1 MNMHIATDTANGMG
15 LGPGALPWTGIG
27 LAQRVCRPSCRRFA
41 AGRAGVP
48 AGRGSA
54 GPIAERNARIGRRAL
69 PLQAVP
75 RDNGGLMSSPTSSKP
90 SRPGADE
97 AAAPSARPVLRRP
110 EKPQAELAGDAR
122 RPSGGAGRSAGAR
135 GPRNDRNDRNERG
148 GRNERYERSDRRDA
162 GPRGDARDAAP
173 RGDARDQRPRSSGFG
188 RAEDLDRSQPRG
200 DWRGQGGGE
209 NRAPR
214 EQRDPRDARDTRHA
228 GDMRDS
234 RPRVRPARMIAATGP
249 MASATS
255 VRVMGNVTAPGGR
268 LP

>member
-1 MNMHIATDTANGMG
+1 MGWAWGQVHCHGRESGSHNGCAV
-15 LGPGALPWTGIG
+15 LRAGASL
-27 LAQRVCRPSCRRFA
+27 RD
-41 AGRAGVP
+41 RAGVP

-110 EKPQAELAGDAR
+110 EKPQAEPTGDAR

-173 RGDARDQRPRSSGFG
+173 AATPVISARAAAVSAVPRTWTVPSRVATGVA
-188 RAEDLDRSQPRG
+188 RA
-200 DWRGQGGGE
+200 
-209 NRAPR
+209 A
-214 EQRDPRDARDTRHA
+214 AKT
-228 GDMRDS
+228 
-234 RPRVRPARMIAATGP
+234 VPARAARSP
-249 MASATS
+249 
-255 VRVMGNVTAPGGR
+255 
-268 LP
+268 